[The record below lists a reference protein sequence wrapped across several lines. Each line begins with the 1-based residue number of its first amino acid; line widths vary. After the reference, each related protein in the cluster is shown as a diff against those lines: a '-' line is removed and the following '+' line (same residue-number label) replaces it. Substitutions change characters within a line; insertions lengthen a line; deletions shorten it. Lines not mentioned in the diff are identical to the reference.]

1 MTWQQ
6 LFKGLLQVAQL
17 AFLMPNFRY
26 LTFLTVIWREKNPVW
41 HVFGP
46 LWWCWQQKDV
56 VWNLSP
62 LSKDKM

>member
-26 LTFLTVIWREKNPVW
+26 LTFLTVIWREKIL
-41 HVFGP
+41 FGMFSA
-46 LWWCWQQKDV
+46 LFGGV
-56 VWNLSP
+56 G
-62 LSKDKM
+62 SKKMLFGTCLL